1 MVAAATLVLTTKKQV
16 ELMQKFKNT
25 TIRCPYVAPFIDNFE
40 MKANLAIMN
49 GSNQNTDTD
58 SEEIGFIFD

>member
-1 MVAAATLVLTTKKQV
+1 
-16 ELMQKFKNT
+16 MQKFKNT

-49 GSNQNTDTD
+49 GSNQNMDTD